1 MGMLKTWRKLNQGWP
16 GVIISIVFGVALAAF
31 FYYGVLST
39 ILQTSLPVV
48 AVVSGS
54 MDHGITDDN
63 LKESAYPCGKV
74 VDGYTESFGNWWDLC
89 GGSYAQFGI
98 TAEQFMEFPFR
109 DGFKKGDMPIVQKSD
124 SYKEGDIIVYTA
136 LNCQTREISESAPII
151 HRIVEID
158 EQGIIHTK
166 GDHNRSQNH
175 YENCISK
182 DQVHGRVIFIIP
194 KLGYVKVLASETL
207 GFK

>member
-1 MGMLKTWRKLNQGWP
+1 MLKTWKKLNHGWT
-16 GVIISIVFGVALAAF
+16 GIIISIVFGVALAAF
-31 FYYGVLST
+31 FYYGVLAT
-39 ILQTSLPVV
+39 ILQTNLPVV

-63 LKESAYPCGKV
+63 LKEFAYPCGKV
-74 VDGYTESFGNWWDLC
+74 VDGYTESFEKWWDSC

-98 TAEQFMEFPFR
+98 TREQFMDFPFK
-109 DGFKKGDMPIVQKSD
+109 DGFKKGDMPIVQKAD

-136 LNCQTREISESAPII
+136 LGCQTRQATESAPII

-166 GDHNRSQNH
+166 GDHNRSQNN
-175 YENCISK
+175 YENCITE

-194 KLGYVKVLASETL
+194 KLGYVKVLASEIL
-207 GFK
+207 GFR